1 MIVSNCST
9 VSDSDGEKREGY
21 TGNKK
26 RFEIEFQTFFVVLPG
41 LEPGISGPESDV
53 LPLHHRTVFVVSSS
67 MFLDYGCKD
76 TDIFYS
82 CKYFEKK
89 FHQNKH
95 FSFSPV
101 LNLQGLY
108 IY

>member
-1 MIVSNCST
+1 MSPIAYPAN
-9 VSDSDGEKREGY
+9 EKSLASHNLQGIIF
-21 TGNKK
+21 KV
-26 RFEIEFQTFFVVLPG
+26 VVLPG

-53 LPLHHRTVFVVSSS
+53 LPLHHRTVFIASSS

-76 TDIFYS
+76 TDIFHI
-82 CKYFEKK
+82 CKYSAKK

-95 FSFSPV
+95 FLLFPV
-101 LNLQGLY
+101 LKLQGLY

>member
-1 MIVSNCST
+1 MSPIMYPVN
-9 VSDSDGEKREGY
+9 EKSLASHNLQG
-21 TGNKK
+21 
-26 RFEIEFQTFFVVLPG
+26 IFFKVVVLPG

-76 TDIFYS
+76 TDIFYI
-82 CKYFEKK
+82 CKYSAKK
-89 FHQNKH
+89 FCQNKH
-95 FSFSPV
+95 FHLFPV
-101 LNLQGLY
+101 LKIQGLY

>member
-1 MIVSNCST
+1 MSPIMHPVNEKSPASN
-9 VSDSDGEKREGY
+9 DLQGI
-21 TGNKK
+21 N
-26 RFEIEFQTFFVVLPG
+26 FQVVVLPG

-53 LPLHHRTVFVVSSS
+53 LPLHHRTIFIVSSS

-82 CKYFEKK
+82 CKYFMKK
-89 FHQNKH
+89 NHLNKH
-95 FSFSPV
+95 FSFLSV
-101 LNLQGLY
+101 LILRGLY

>member
-1 MIVSNCST
+1 MNF
-9 VSDSDGEKREGY
+9 KP
-21 TGNKK
+21 
-26 RFEIEFQTFFVVLPG
+26 FFVVLPG

-53 LPLHHRTVFVVSSS
+53 LPLHHRTVFIASSS

-82 CKYFEKK
+82 CKYFAKK
-89 FHQNKH
+89 FHHYKQ

-101 LNLQGLY
+101 LNLLGLY

>member
-1 MIVSNCST
+1 MKEI
-9 VSDSDGEKREGY
+9 
-21 TGNKK
+21 KK
-26 RFEIEFQTFFVVLPG
+26 GLKINFKPFYVVLPG

-76 TDIFYS
+76 TDIFYI
-82 CKYFEKK
+82 CKYSAKK
-89 FHQNKH
+89 FCQNKH
-95 FSFSPV
+95 FHLFPV
-101 LNLQGLY
+101 LKIQGLY